1 MNSDKTRI
9 DQLHEHY
16 DHTDQAAAL
25 ADATLESATAPVLVS
40 TSIRLPQS
48 LMDAVRTRA
57 AAAGIP
63 ATTPHAGLDHRPHPR
78 PGQHRAGRLR
88 CRYRAT
94 HRQSRPPHR
103 KLTLNARPAAGA
115 GQIVDHG

>member
-57 AAAGIP
+57 AAGIP
-63 ATTPHAGLDHRPHPR
+63 ATTLMRDWITARIHAQDSTEQVVSVADIEQLIASRAHPT
-78 PGQHRAGRLR
+78 G
-88 CRYRAT
+88 
-94 HRQSRPPHR
+94 S
-103 KLTLNARPAAGA
+103 
-115 GQIVDHG
+115 